1 MSVTSEAIAE
11 IKRLI
16 VSGELAPGER
26 LPPEGP
32 LATQLGV
39 SRSSLREAVSVLS
52 ALGVLDVRRGDGTFV
67 TSLEPDL
74 LLQGTG
80 FVVDLLQGQEP
91 LELIAVRRMLEPPA
105 TALAASRLDEEEL
118 ESLRGSLAQMAA
130 AASVEEFVEIDDGF
144 HRTIVG
150 STGRPLLV
158 ALARSLSSYTLR
170 ARIWRGLIDEGA
182 QQETLRGHE
191 AIVKALEARDAEL
204 AHAAATMHIAEVER
218 WFRSHLGADDEGGP
232 A

>member
-1 MSVTSEAIAE
+1 MSVTSKAIAE

-16 VSGELAPGER
+16 VTGELAPGER

-32 LATQLGV
+32 LATQLGI
-39 SRSSLREAVSVLS
+39 SRSSLREAVRALS
-52 ALGVLDVRRGDGTFV
+52 AMGVLDVRRGDGTFV

-74 LLQGTG
+74 LLRGTG

-91 LELIAVRRMLEPPA
+91 LELLAVRRLLEPAA
-105 TALAASRLDEEEL
+105 TALAAYRLDEEEL
-118 ESLRGSLAQMAA
+118 ESLRESLERMAEA
-130 AASVEEFVEIDDGF
+130 ADVEEFVEIDDAF
-144 HRTIVG
+144 HGTIVG

-158 ALARSLSSYTLR
+158 ALVRSLSGHTLR

-182 QQETLRGHE
+182 AQETLRGHR

-204 AHAAATMHIAEVER
+204 AHAAAAMHIADVER
-218 WFRSHLGADDEGGP
+218 WLSAHLGADDEGGRP
-232 A
+232 

>member
-16 VSGELAPGER
+16 VTGELKPGER

-32 LATQLGV
+32 LATQLGI
-39 SRSSLREAVSVLS
+39 SRSSLREAVGVLS

-67 TSLEPDL
+67 TSLEPHL

-80 FVVDLLQGQEP
+80 FVVELLQGQEP
-91 LELIAVRRMLEPPA
+91 LELLAVRRLLEPAA
-105 TALAASRLDEEEL
+105 TALAAYRLDEEEL
-118 ESLRGSLAQMAA
+118 ASLRDSLARMAA
-130 AASVEEFVEIDDGF
+130 AASVEEFVE
-144 HRTIVG
+144 VA

-158 ALARSLSSYTLR
+158 ALVRSLSSHTLR

-218 WFRSHLGADDEGGP
+218 WFRSHLGADDEGGRS
-232 A
+232 